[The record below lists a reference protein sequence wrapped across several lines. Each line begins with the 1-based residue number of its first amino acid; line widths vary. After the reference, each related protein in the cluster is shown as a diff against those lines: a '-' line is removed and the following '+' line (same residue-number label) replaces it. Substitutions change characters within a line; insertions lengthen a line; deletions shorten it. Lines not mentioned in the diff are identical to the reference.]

1 MNTVSVEAKTDAI
14 RVAHHLLQ
22 RYGANL
28 RHSGLHIKTESGR
41 NENDD
46 LDSRLVE
53 QLHVEEPNGSA
64 LRPKGMFRSL
74 RE

>member
-1 MNTVSVEAKTDAI
+1 MNTVSVEANTDSL

-28 RHSGLHIKTESGR
+28 CHSGLHIKTESGK

-53 QLHVEEPNGSA
+53 QLHIEEPNGSA